1 MQHGEA
7 GRCDEAV
14 MKRWSSGVV
23 QEQVGGGGDNPS

>member
-14 MKRWSSGVV
+14 MKRWSSRGV
-23 QEQVGGGGDNPS
+23 QEQVVGGDNPS